1 MSMYVKNKIGK
12 IQWTVYTDIK
22 KYTQTKKKYIY
33 TYVYKDTINIKDA
46 IKKMKIKKVKMY
58 KTIKINI

>member
-12 IQWTVYTDIK
+12 IKWTVYTDIK

-33 TYVYKDTINIKDA
+33 TYVYKDTIQIKRWKL
-46 IKKMKIKKVKMY
+46 KKSECTKLSK
-58 KTIKINI
+58 